1 MIIFSD
7 IQGLLCTYMKNNYC
21 IHHITVLYVCYLTAA
36 SHTNV
41 IAYPGQD
48 VELTC
53 NVTGG
58 TASWF
63 INGLG
68 PYSVSQLFNGMVTGY
83 NSSGNNLIINDI
95 VMNDPRNNYEYQCTI
110 YYVNGDPIFLRVSGE
125 YICIPYGMKFM
136 HVH

>member
-1 MIIFSD
+1 M
-7 IQGLLCTYMKNNYC
+7 LCTYIKNNYC
-21 IHHITVLYVCYLTAA
+21 IHLITVFVCYLTAV

-53 NVTGG
+53 DVTGE

-68 PYSVSQLFNGMVTGY
+68 PYSVSQLFSGTVTGY
-83 NSSGNNLIINDI
+83 NSSGNNLIIKDI
-95 VMNDPRNNYEYQCTI
+95 VMNDPRDNYEYQCITYSVGSGI
-110 YYVNGDPIFLRVSGE
+110 QGDPIFLRVAGE
-125 YICIPYGMKFM
+125 YMCVCYEI
-136 HVH
+136 H